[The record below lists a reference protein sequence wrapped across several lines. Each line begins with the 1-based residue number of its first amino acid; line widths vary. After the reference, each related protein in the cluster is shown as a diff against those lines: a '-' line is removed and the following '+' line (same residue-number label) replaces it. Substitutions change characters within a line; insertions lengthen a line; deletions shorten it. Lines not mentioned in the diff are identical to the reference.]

1 MNFDYNIIKITSNQ
15 NTKLFAFDITR
26 MKDPRIRV
34 GILKANY
41 KDYLKGDN
49 SKFSPVFEIFATNNY
64 SFCNVYKGRNIKYD
78 EIKKIKDELNFWYI
92 NKQSTRC

>member
-26 MKDPRIRV
+26 MRDCRIRV

-41 KDYLKGDN
+41 KDYLKGETD
-49 SKFSPVFEIFATNNY
+49 KYSPVFDIFETNNY
-64 SFCNVYKGRNIKYD
+64 SFCNVYKGRNMNYD
-78 EIKKIKDELNFWYI
+78 EIKIKRDELNDWYK
-92 NKQSTRC
+92 NKQNV